1 MGGGWKL
8 QGATDP
14 GRKARWHLTT
24 SLIDD
29 TVIFDLGH
37 HLDTARHLGREQRHL
52 DQRGKDAPAVK
63 RRELQSCAVGAWLTV
78 VPNRLNG
85 TSLSAEEWRD
95 NIRLRYNHVP
105 QDMPHHC
112 DGCGERMTVEHALA
126 CKTGGLVHIQ
136 VEREPRVFSSAGCLA
151 RAVEDTAEVPTQ
163 REGDKSPTE
172 E

>member
-1 MGGGWKL
+1 MGL
-8 QGATDP
+8 
-14 GRKARWHLTT
+14 
-24 SLIDD
+24 
-29 TVIFDLGH
+29 
-37 HLDTARHLGREQRHL
+37 
-52 DQRGKDAPAVK
+52 
-63 RRELQSCAVGAWLTV
+63 
-78 VPNRLNG
+78 
-85 TSLSAEEWRD
+85 
-95 NIRLRYNHVP
+95 RLRYNLVP

-126 CKTGGLVHIQ
+126 CKTGGLVHIRHDDVADEWRHLCTLAFSAGQ